1 MKPAVK
7 LLLTPIPDKLDIAMW
22 AIADPNL
29 AFLLL
34 VAGALGIYW
43 ELHAPGGFV
52 PGILGVFLLVMGV
65 LGLWRDEPTWYGS
78 VLILL
83 AILLLGAELKF
94 GSHGA
99 SGVSGGVLL
108 AVGAIALFQ
117 GPHRIHPALAIAVSI
132 ALCII
137 AIFLGYLGLRVRKS
151 ARLTG
156 LSTLIGERG
165 ISRTEIHSQGT
176 VFVRGELWQAKSQ
189 QSIPAGAPIL
199 VERVQDFTLYV
210 KEA

>member
-1 MKPAVK
+1 MY
-7 LLLTPIPDKLDIAMW
+7 
-22 AIADPNL
+22 AIADPNV

-34 VAGALGIYW
+34 IAGALGIYW
-43 ELHAPGGFV
+43 ELHAPGGFL
-52 PGILGVFLLVMGV
+52 PGILGVFLLVTGI
-65 LGLWRDEPTWYGS
+65 LGLWQDAPTWYGS
-78 VLILL
+78 ILILL

-99 SGVSGGVLL
+99 SGVTGGLLL

-117 GPHRIHPALAIAVSI
+117 GPRRIHPALAIAVST
-132 ALCII
+132 ALCVI
-137 AIFLGYLGLRVRKS
+137 AVFLGYLGLRVRRS

-156 LSTLIGERG
+156 LQTLVGEKG
-165 ISRTEIHSQGT
+165 VSRTEIHSQGT

-189 QSIPAGAPIL
+189 QTIAAGAPVL

>member
-1 MKPAVK
+1 MY
-7 LLLTPIPDKLDIAMW
+7 
-22 AIADPNL
+22 AIADPNV

-34 VAGALGIYW
+34 IAGALGIYW
-43 ELHAPGGFV
+43 ELHAPGGFL
-52 PGILGVFLLVMGV
+52 PGILGAFLFMAGT
-65 LGLWRDEPTWYGS
+65 LGLWRDTPTWYGS
-78 VLILL
+78 ILILL

-99 SGVSGGVLL
+99 SGVTGGVLL
-108 AVGAIALFQ
+108 SVGAIALFQ
-117 GPHRIHPALAIAVSI
+117 GPRRIHPALAIAVSI
-132 ALCII
+132 ALCLI
-137 AIFLGYLGLRVRKS
+137 AVFLGYLGLRVRRS

-156 LSTLIGERG
+156 LQTLVGEKG
-165 ISRTEIHSQGT
+165 VSRTEINSQGT

-199 VERVQDFTLYV
+199 VERVHNFTLYV

>member
-1 MKPAVK
+1 MY
-7 LLLTPIPDKLDIAMW
+7 
-22 AIADPNL
+22 AIADPNV

-34 VAGALGIYW
+34 IAGALGIYW
-43 ELHAPGGFV
+43 ELHAPGGFL
-52 PGILGVFLLVMGV
+52 PGILGVFLLITGIF
-65 LGLWRDEPTWYGS
+65 GLWQDAPTWYGS
-78 VLILL
+78 ILILL

-99 SGVSGGVLL
+99 SGVTGALLL

-132 ALCII
+132 ALCVI
-137 AIFLGYLGLRVRKS
+137 AVFLGYLGLRVGRS
-151 ARLTG
+151 GRLTG
-156 LSTLIGERG
+156 LQTLVGEKG
-165 ISRTEIHSQGT
+165 VSRTEINSQGT

-189 QSIPAGAPIL
+189 QSIPAGSPVL
-199 VERVQDFTLYV
+199 VEGVQDFILYV

>member
-1 MKPAVK
+1 MY
-7 LLLTPIPDKLDIAMW
+7 

-43 ELHAPGGFV
+43 ELHAPGGFL
-52 PGILGVFLLVMGV
+52 PGILGVFLLMAGV
-65 LGLWRDEPTWYGS
+65 LGLWHDAPTWYGS
-78 VLILL
+78 LLILT
-83 AILLLGAELKF
+83 AMLLLGVELKF

-99 SGVSGGVLL
+99 SGVSGAILL
-108 AVGAIALFQ
+108 SVGAIALFH
-117 GPHRIHPALAIAVSI
+117 GPHRINPALAIAVSI

-137 AIFLGYLGLRVRKS
+137 AVFLGYLGLRIRRS

-156 LSTLIGERG
+156 IQTLVGEKG
-165 ISRTEIHSQGT
+165 VSRTEINSQGT
-176 VFVRGELWQAKSQ
+176 VFVRGEYWQAKSE
-189 QSIPAGAPIL
+189 QSIPAGAPVF